1 MSPVPIG
8 PRAAWAIGLVSAV
21 GLVAFAW
28 PLVAPA
34 QSAAV
39 AHADEAP
46 WLFALIVPALLAI
59 ALATL
64 ADGALDAKA
73 VAIIGVLAAVV
84 CALRPL
90 GGGTAGLE
98 PIWIILILGGRVLG
112 PGCGFLLGAVALFT
126 SGLVTGGVGPWL
138 PYQMLAAGWVAMGA
152 GLLPAADGRA
162 EIALL
167 AGYGAVASL
176 AYGLLMNLWFWPFTT
191 SLPEAIAYQPGADPA
206 ANLVGWLRFTL
217 LTSLGYDI
225 PRAVLTVV
233 LIIIAGRPILAAIR
247 RATRRAAFGAVPA
260 FEPSTTTVLST
271 TDDPSDLSAPSAA
284 RSAGEGRPVRKGT
297 T

>member
-1 MSPVPIG
+1 MTVVRIG
-8 PRAAWAIGLVSAV
+8 PRAAWTIAVVSAI

-28 PLVAPA
+28 PLFAPA
-34 QSAAV
+34 ESAAV

-46 WLFALIVPALLAI
+46 WLFALILPALLAV

-64 ADGALDAKA
+64 AEGTLDAKA

-112 PGCGFLLGAVALFT
+112 PGCGFLLGAIALFA

-138 PYQMLAAGWVAMGA
+138 PYQMLGAGWVAMGA
-152 GLLPAADGRA
+152 GLLPRATGRA

-176 AYGLLMNLWFWPFTT
+176 SYGLLLNLWFWPFTT

-206 ANLVGWLRFTL
+206 SNLVGWLRFSL

-233 LIIIAGRPILAAIR
+233 LIVVAGRPILAALQ
-247 RATRRAAFGAVPA
+247 RATRRAAFGAAPVFQPA
-260 FEPSTTTVLST
+260 
-271 TDDPSDLSAPSAA
+271 SDRPAELAPSEPAG
-284 RSAGEGRPVRKGT
+284 RSQG
-297 T
+297 

>member
-1 MSPVPIG
+1 MTVVRIG
-8 PRAAWAIGLVSAV
+8 PRAAWTIAVVSAI

-28 PLVAPA
+28 PLFAPA
-34 QSAAV
+34 ESAAV

-46 WLFALIVPALLAI
+46 WLFALILPALLAV

-64 ADGALDAKA
+64 AEGTLDAKA

-112 PGCGFLLGAVALFT
+112 PGCGFLLGAIALFA

-138 PYQMLAAGWVAMGA
+138 PYQMLGAGWVAMGA
-152 GLLPAADGRA
+152 GLLPRATGRA

-176 AYGLLMNLWFWPFTT
+176 SYGLLLNLWFWPFTT

-206 ANLVGWLRFTL
+206 SNLVGWLRFSL

-233 LIIIAGRPILAAIR
+233 LVVVAGRPILAALQ
-247 RATRRAAFGAVPA
+247 RATRRAAFGAAPVFHPA
-260 FEPSTTTVLST
+260 
-271 TDDPSDLSAPSAA
+271 SDRPVELAPSEPAG
-284 RSAGEGRPVRKGT
+284 RSHG
-297 T
+297 